1 MESHH
6 HREETHIGA
15 LITLQDQAISNR
27 DLNAAVENYQ
37 YDVKIFDVVGPLQQ
51 HGVSEVKARLT
62 AWTGNF
68 SEEPVRLTT
77 HQLVVVAEESIA
89 FSNCI
94 KHISANLK
102 NGNKLEGY
110 WRETLCWEKLQ
121 GEWKIVASHSSVPF
135 NATTGV
141 AEVGLKL

>member
-15 LITLQDQAISNR
+15 LITSQDQAVSDR
-27 DLNAAVENYQ
+27 DYNAAVEYFQ
-37 YDVKIFDVVGPLQQ
+37 YDVKIFDIVGPLQD
-51 HGVSEVKARLT
+51 HGVTGVKNRLIT
-62 AWTGNF
+62 WMETF
-68 SEEPVRLTT
+68 SEEPAILST

-89 FSNCI
+89 FSNCL
-94 KHISANLK
+94 KHMNAQLK
-102 NGNKLEGY
+102 DGKKVDMY

-135 NATTGV
+135 NAGTGM
-141 AEVGLKL
+141 AEVGLKA